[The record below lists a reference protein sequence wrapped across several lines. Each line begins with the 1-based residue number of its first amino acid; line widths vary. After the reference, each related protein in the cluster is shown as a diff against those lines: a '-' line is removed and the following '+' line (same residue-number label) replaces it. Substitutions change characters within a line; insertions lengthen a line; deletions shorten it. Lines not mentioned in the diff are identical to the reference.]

1 MALTNA
7 GTSSATFTAP
17 QLLATTA
24 LTFRL
29 TVTDPGGKSGTDTVA
44 VTINAVNDAP
54 VAEAGDP
61 QTVSEGVTVTLTG
74 SGTDADGDVLTY
86 SWTQVGVTLT
96 VALANA
102 DTSMATFTAPDG
114 LLTDAVLT
122 FSLTVTAGGVSHT
135 DDVIITITANQA
147 PVAEAG
153 DPQTVSEGVTVT
165 LTGSGTDADGDV
177 LTYSWTQV
185 GVTPTVALTN
195 ADTSRATFTAPQLLA
210 TTALTFRLT
219 VTDPDGKSGTDT
231 VAITINAVNDAPT
244 ADAGADQSVEEGELV
259 TLDGSGTDAG
269 WRCSDLFVDA
279 DWRYAD
285 GGSD

>member
-1 MALTNA
+1 M
-7 GTSSATFTAP
+7 
-17 QLLATTA
+17 
-24 LTFRL
+24 
-29 TVTDPGGKSGTDTVA
+29 A
-44 VTINAVNDAP
+44 VTINAVND
-54 VAEAGDP
+54 
-61 QTVSEGVTVTLTG
+61 
-74 SGTDADGDVLTY
+74 
-86 SWTQVGVTLT
+86 
-96 VALANA
+96 
-102 DTSMATFTAPDG
+102 
-114 LLTDAVLT
+114 
-122 FSLTVTAGGVSHT
+122 
-135 DDVIITITANQA
+135 A

-195 ADTSRATFTAPQLLA
+195 ADTSSATFTAPQLLA

-219 VTDPDGKSGTDT
+219 VTDPGGKSGTDT

-259 TLDGSGTDAG
+259 TLDGSGTDADGDVLTYSVDAG
-269 WRCSDLFVDA
+269 WRH
-279 DWRYAD
+279 AD